1 MSGPAITLTASH
13 PHHGSGRG
21 LRAHQAMR
29 PMAGQSMRVT
39 SCSRPMPS
47 SVPALQVRRRA
58 ATAMPLF
65 GDRSVASR
73 VSGGRARARR
83 DRRARVL
90 AACALR
96 VSRYRC
102 ALRAET
108 SSRLSPIY
116 VSRRLTN
123 TCWAN
128 FVSLIEGQ
136 LVAPH
141 VGLDWSHPIERNSP
155 HRYSAIRDPTCRNR
169 RREVAVAGGRRTRGC
184 CQGHLRRRLTPP
196 PRSK

>member
-136 LVAPH
+136 LVLRMSASIGRTP
-141 VGLDWSHPIERNSP
+141 L
-155 HRYSAIRDPTCRNR
+155 SAIRPPGTQQF
-169 RREVAVAGGRRTRGC
+169 ETLLAATAGGRWRWLVAGAPVVAARATSGV
-184 CQGHLRRRLTPP
+184 G
-196 PRSK
+196 